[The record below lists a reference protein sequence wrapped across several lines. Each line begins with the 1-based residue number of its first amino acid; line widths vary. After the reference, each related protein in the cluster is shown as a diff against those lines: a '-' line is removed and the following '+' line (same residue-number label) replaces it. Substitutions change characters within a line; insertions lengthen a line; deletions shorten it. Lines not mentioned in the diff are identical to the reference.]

1 MAKNL
6 HMNKVRNMRQF
17 SASCI
22 TTFLFSIS
30 FNAQAVLVDD
40 MIAEYAQES
49 GKTFS
54 AEKGKTLWNETHS
67 SKKDGKLRSCNSCHT
82 KDLTASG
89 KHKKTGKKIDPLAPS
104 VNNERLTD
112 RKKINKWFKRNC
124 KWTYGRKCTAE
135 EKGHFLTY
143 IKSQ

>member
-1 MAKNL
+1 MVKDRL
-6 HMNKVRNMRQF
+6 KHKVDQAWHFRVL
-17 SASCI
+17 CI
-22 TTFLFSIS
+22 AAIYCGAS
-30 FNAQAVLVDD
+30 FNTQAALVDD
-40 MIAEYAQES
+40 MIDEYTKES

-54 AEKGKTLWNETHS
+54 VGKGKTLWNESHT

-82 KDLTASG
+82 KDLTTSG

-104 VNNERLTD
+104 VNSERLTD